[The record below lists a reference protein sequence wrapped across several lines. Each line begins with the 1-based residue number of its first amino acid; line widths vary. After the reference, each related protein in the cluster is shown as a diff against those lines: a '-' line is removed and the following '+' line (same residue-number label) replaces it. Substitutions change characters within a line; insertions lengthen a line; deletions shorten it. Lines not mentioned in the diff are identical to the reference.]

1 MDVACFCGCR
11 FSCAG
16 DLGTCPGCGE
26 YVSHSRVSDAEEK
39 RMLRSWICS
48 SPKVPLH
55 MGVECGLLGARDME
69 HEFSDEWRAEAPRSH
84 SSAPESRY
92 VR

>member
-11 FSCAG
+11 FPYAA

-26 YVSHSRVSDAEEK
+26 YVSLKPRSDAEEK
-39 RMLRSWICS
+39 QMRPDWIYCS
-48 SPKVPLH
+48 PMVPLH
-55 MGVECGLLGARDME
+55 IGVETGLLGARDME
-69 HEFSDEWRAEAPRSH
+69 YEFSNEWRAGAPRSR

>member
-16 DLGTCPGCGE
+16 NLGTCPGCGE
-26 YVSHSRVSDAEEK
+26 YVSLPRVPTRRKSRRVPN
-39 RMLRSWICS
+39 WIYCS
-48 SPKVPLH
+48 PMVPLH

-69 HEFSDEWRAEAPRSH
+69 HEFSNEWRAGPRRSR
-84 SSAPESRY
+84 SSKPESRY
-92 VR
+92 VP